1 MSVRVYVKEKVKVKI
16 FFNKRKERKGM
27 CKKKR
32 WGIPVVG
39 FDPTSS
45 GV

>member
-1 MSVRVYVKEKVKVKI
+1 MKERIKVKTKI
-16 FFNKRKERKGM
+16 FFNKWMSENECG
-27 CKKKR
+27 KKKE
-32 WGIPVVG
+32 GIPVVG